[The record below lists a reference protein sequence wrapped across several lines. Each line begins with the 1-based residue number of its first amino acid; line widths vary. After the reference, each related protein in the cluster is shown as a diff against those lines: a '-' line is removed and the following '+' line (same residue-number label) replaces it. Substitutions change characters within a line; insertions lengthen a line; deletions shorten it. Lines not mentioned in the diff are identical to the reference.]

1 MFSSPSGLARSA
13 GLGHATSRRAPGLL
27 WLRLSRLE
35 ERGVMTFFSLRLGV
49 KDVLEGQ
56 FPAGSRP
63 DSCPGGLAVLLP
75 PDTPAP
81 PRPPRFPLPPGR
93 VSSENLES
101 RGESFQSPEAYFV
114 FFNSFIETE
123 FMYHNNYH
131 FKCIIQWCLVN
142 LQSCTTVASI

>member
-1 MFSSPSGLARSA
+1 MISSQ
-13 GLGHATSRRAPGLL
+13 PGPGQTPAQGA
-27 WLRLSRLE
+27 WLC
-35 ERGVMTFFSLRLGV
+35 FFL
-49 KDVLEGQ
+49 Q
-56 FPAGSRP
+56 T
-63 DSCPGGLAVLLP
+63 P
-75 PDTPAP
+75 PPHPAP
-81 PRPPRFPLPPGR
+81 PCFPLPPGC

-114 FFNSFIETE
+114 SFNSFIETE